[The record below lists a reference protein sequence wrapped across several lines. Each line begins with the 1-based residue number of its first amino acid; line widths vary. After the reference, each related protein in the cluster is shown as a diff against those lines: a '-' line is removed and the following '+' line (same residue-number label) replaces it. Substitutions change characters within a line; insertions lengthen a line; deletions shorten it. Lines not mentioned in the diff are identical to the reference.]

1 MSGIIND
8 VDSLRAFRQRLDET
22 AETLQ
27 KQLQKTEQAIEDVA
41 KTWDDIK
48 FLEFKKKFDEDK
60 EKIEPLSK
68 KIKEFED
75 SALRPLEEML
85 REYLSM

>member
-41 KTWDDIK
+41 KPGMILNFWSLKKNLMRI
-48 FLEFKKKFDEDK
+48 KKKLNPSVK
-60 EKIEPLSK
+60 
-68 KIKEFED
+68 
-75 SALRPLEEML
+75 R
-85 REYLSM
+85 